1 MLKRHTRRTFL
12 KTFTEASVAGLSPSA
27 SFAQNAV
34 YASGSMLKRSI
45 PGTNE
50 MLPVVGFGSTAAV
63 RLILQEGPAQIT
75 GLLETMIN
83 MGASVVDTAPRE
95 AEVDEAFGRV
105 LSEPRFKNKL
115 FVTTKIGLNR
125 FLDVREVD
133 KQGGIA
139 QYELTRRFF
148 KRQPADLIQ
157 VESMTDM
164 DLHWP
169 TLRDWKNNGEA
180 RYIGITT
187 SATAD
192 HERMEAYMKSDKPDF
207 IQVNYS
213 LLEPEAGNRLLP
225 MARDLGIAVLI
236 NSPFDGGAYFRHV
249 SGQQLPDWA
258 AEFDCETWA
267 QFNLKF
273 ILGETAVNSV
283 LTETTRIS
291 NLEDNLRAGLGRL
304 PDTGT
309 RDRMQSHFASVA
321 RREV

>member
-1 MLKRHTRRTFL
+1 MLNRYTRRTFL
-12 KTFTEASVAGLSPSA
+12 KTLSVATSAGLFPLTGYSQGMVGGMGPI
-27 SFAQNAV
+27 
-34 YASGSMLKRSI
+34 LKRAI

-50 MLPVVGFGSTAAV
+50 MLPVIGFGSTAAV
-63 RLILQEGPAQIT
+63 RMIVQEGPAQIT

-95 AEVDEAFGRV
+95 AEVDEAFGKV
-105 LSEPRFKNKL
+105 LSEPRFKDKL

-139 QYELTRRFF
+139 QYEQTRRFF

-169 TLRDWKNNGEA
+169 TLQDWKNNGEA

-187 SATAD
+187 SATVD

-213 LLEPEAGNRLLP
+213 LLEPEAGNRILP
-225 MARDLGIAVLI
+225 LARDLGIAVLI
-236 NSPFDGGAYFRHV
+236 NSPFDGGAYFKHV

-309 RDRMQSHFASVA
+309 RDRMQSYFASMA
-321 RREV
+321 RKEV